1 MAQQGSPLA
10 DRGAMRIA
18 AYELI
23 QELQSGNADAAG
35 LLEGLVDRAAA
46 AGFDEVVRVGLF
58 GQAIASW
65 MQQDGGMAVA
75 LDALVQRSEH
85 DGDVTMLALGLGLR
99 ASFTSIGTASADD
112 DLVKAVVLLETAHGR
127 PLEMISAHTAC
138 GIAFATRMLW
148 ELADE
153 QYTAAF
159 TFRDQAEPGI
169 GDTLLGAVTFNR
181 AEAQVDWAGKLR
193 QVGNSSQLADRWE
206 AWQKFAAMT
215 RSFRLP
221 QAWQSELNALGLLLA
236 AITGEDVA
244 ADVDGALEEISGSAD
259 AVPRSVGHL
268 KLALAL
274 SSVNA
279 GRTDAVH
286 AVVTA
291 VSAIDT
297 DVFPLMYDLALYV
310 AAELEAVDGRSAGL
324 LRAQREISS
333 HWADR
338 LTQVA
343 AMRSRMEAH
352 RLMPVLD
359 RLSREA
365 NMDDLTGIAN
375 RRALGMYAAKLE
387 QLQVDRVAVIILD
400 IDGFKGVNDR
410 YGHPIGDSVL
420 VRVAAILSGSVRPTD
435 LPVRIGGDEFLVAL
449 ADTDI
454 RMARQRADR
463 LMKVFTDQRWSDV
476 SPSLKVTVSM
486 GVAGGPRSDFEAIRA
501 RADRAAYRAKHG
513 GGHSIVVDGG

>member
-1 MAQQGSPLA
+1 
-10 DRGAMRIA
+10 MRITA
-18 AYELI
+18 FELI
-23 QELQSGNADAAG
+23 QELQSGGSGAAG
-35 LLEGLVDRAAA
+35 LLEGLVDRAEA

-58 GQAIASW
+58 GKAIDSW
-65 MQQDGGMAVA
+65 MKQDGGMSVA
-75 LDALVQRSEH
+75 LDALVKRSEH
-85 DGDVTMLALGLGLR
+85 DGDVTMVALGLALR
-99 ASFTSIGTASADD
+99 ASFISAGTPSADV
-112 DLVKAVVLLETAHGR
+112 DLVKGVVMLEAAHGR

-138 GIAFATRMLW
+138 GIAFATRSLW

-153 QYTAAF
+153 QYSAAVR
-159 TFRDQAEPGI
+159 FRDQAEPGV

-193 QVGNSSQLADRWE
+193 QVGDTSQLADRWE

-215 RSFRLP
+215 RFFRVP
-221 QAWQSELNALGLLLA
+221 QAWQSELDALGLLLA

-244 ADVDGALEEISGSAD
+244 ADADRTLEEIRVSAD
-259 AVPRSVGHL
+259 AVPRAVGHL
-268 KLALAL
+268 KLAVAL
-274 SSVNA
+274 CSVNS
-279 GRTDAVH
+279 GRADAANAIVD
-286 AVVTA
+286 A
-291 VSAIDT
+291 VSAIDA

-324 LRAQREISS
+324 LRAQREIDA

-343 AMRSRMEAH
+343 AMRSRIEAQ

-375 RRALGMYAAKLE
+375 RRALAIYAARLE
-387 QLQVDRVAVIILD
+387 QLEVGRVAVVMVD

-410 YGHPIGDSVL
+410 HGHPIGDSVL
-420 VRVAAILSGSVRPTD
+420 VRVAAILSGSVGQSD

-449 ADTDI
+449 ADIDI
-454 RMARQRADR
+454 RVARQWADR
-463 LMKVFTDQRWSDV
+463 LMKEFNKQRWSDL
-476 SPSLKVTVSM
+476 SPRLNVTVSL

-501 RADRAAYRAKHG
+501 RADRAAYRAKRS
-513 GGHSIVVDGG
+513 GGHKIVVDDE